1 MSAISSCGI
10 HNRGPRRRL
19 APVAVVLGAAMVAM
33 LLVAP
38 LTSAVAAPA
47 IVQRTTRHASA
58 PGGPGLY
65 HPMTPARLVDT
76 RCAASPEPSF
86 CASEHLPSTNAGLG
100 TLQTTSAH
108 PSWSA
113 PQEVAPNL
121 ALSSVSCPTASFCMA
136 VGSDNFNGYALTDTA
151 GTWSAPQE
159 VAPNVDLNSVSCPTA
174 SFCMAVG
181 QDGSTGIVPG
191 YALTDTAGTWSA
203 PQEVAPDIGLWSV
216 SCPTA
221 SFCMAVGGGDYA
233 RTNGYSFTDTA
244 GTWSAPQKV
253 APYLALYSVSCPTAS
268 FCMAV
273 GSNDN
278 NGNGYVLTDTAGTW
292 SAPQEVAPN
301 VALWSVSCPTASF
314 CMAVGG
320 HSNGNGYA
328 LTYGTSARTT
338 ITAQVTGV
346 NGIPSTGVQAI
357 AATVTAT
364 NTTGSGYLT
373 VWPAGANRP
382 LASTLNWKEGES
394 VANSLQV
401 PVSASGQIS
410 LFNGSTGDVDVIVDV
425 TGWYGTGTSTGV
437 AGALVPLLPYRIA
450 DTRCSESPKPYF
462 CTPENLPVQ
471 NASLKSIPARSSIA
485 VQVAATGAIPSSNV
499 TAAVATFTVDATGTS
514 AAGYLTVW
522 PSGEAMPT
530 TSILNWAQYP
540 VVADT
545 ATVALSQAGQI
556 SIYNG
561 SSYPV
566 DVIVDVSGYYTTRVS
581 SAWTTF
587 TPITPTRICDT
598 RPTSVSGIS
607 DACTGHALEG
617 GKTLVVN
624 VAGQGGLPS
633 SGVSAVVANVT
644 VISPTAQGYL
654 TVVPDLMAL
663 PEVSTLDFQRN
674 QIVASLMLAAIPYD
688 GALDFYLG
696 SSLGSTA
703 NLAVDVVGYY
713 SSLSFAAPSPP
724 VGIAGEPYSLQL
736 QATGGVAPYAWKVD
750 WGNLPPGLSLDPATG
765 LISGATTIC
774 CSDLVGIGVT
784 DSTPGTAQ
792 QVSQPVTFHVA
803 EPNVP
808 LITLVSPIRNTN
820 NPSFVIEGTNFG
832 NAFPSSDINQPAT
845 TPYLEVFDC
854 MEVSGCAPGTSSRP
868 KWTSGYSPGG
878 DMCQLTV
885 KAWSNTAIAVQF
897 DTNISCPFNTNQIL
911 GVIAWDTN
919 ISASTSAPSFPMDVI
934 VGDGYVWGYC
944 LNGHMKQ
951 EAGII
956 GAGVQGCAVESG
968 PNDVALLWS
977 TSFGLEPAPTTFAK
991 ALTDLSNLNCTLV
1004 CFGGGDFGFGSDATS
1019 TSQFGTGTSFQT
1031 VSAGESTGIL
1041 PPLSLGAAF
1050 TMFQGNSVIGV
1061 MAGLSAGGLGLSYGV
1076 GSITWNVVHLTG
1088 NSASLVSQGL
1098 QDMKDGAIVSCVAGV
1113 IGAVLS
1119 LDPNVAQAALGAC
1132 AMAVSPYAGYYSNIL
1147 TSLFN
1152 TLSPSGSANAA
1163 LLDEVGRVIRPPGPR

>member
-136 VGSDNFNGYALTDTA
+136 VG
-151 GTWSAPQE
+151 
-159 VAPNVDLNSVSCPTA
+159 
-174 SFCMAVG
+174 
-181 QDGSTGIVPG
+181 
-191 YALTDTAGTWSA
+191 
-203 PQEVAPDIGLWSV
+203 
-216 SCPTA
+216 
-221 SFCMAVGGGDYA
+221 
-233 RTNGYSFTDTA
+233 
-244 GTWSAPQKV
+244 
-253 APYLALYSVSCPTAS
+253 
-268 FCMAV
+268 
-273 GSNDN
+273 
-278 NGNGYVLTDTAGTW
+278 
-292 SAPQEVAPN
+292 
-301 VALWSVSCPTASF
+301 
-314 CMAVGG
+314 G

-425 TGWYGTGTSTGV
+425 TGWYGSTTTGV